1 MHQVYSKKL
10 KLENGNIIY
19 PSSTLSQYVKYY
31 WIVKTA
37 NTGKKTIQTIPS
49 GCIHMVFHRGSDLH
63 FSTGNKQPKNFIRGQ
78 LTFSE
83 KLSFSGNI
91 DMIAVIF
98 HPLGIIPFIK
108 LPLTETF
115 NQYLDI
121 NTIQDKGLNKLKT
134 MISGEEDTTECIRL
148 IEHFLLGRIRKVNDY
163 NYDRISGSI
172 QSIKEQT
179 GANVAGLADK
189 ACLGYRHFKRVFT
202 QHTGTGPK
210 EFIKI
215 IRFQKTLF
223 TLQSKSAIDMAQ
235 LAYDCGFYDHS
246 HLVKDFK
253 TMSGCTPTEY
263 VSSRK
268 PHSTFF
274 SNECRINLITK

>member
-1 MHQVYSKKL
+1 
-10 KLENGNIIY
+10 
-19 PSSTLSQYVKYY
+19 
-31 WIVKTA
+31 
-37 NTGKKTIQTIPS
+37 
-49 GCIHMVFHRGSDLH
+49 MVFHRGSDLH

-78 LTFSE
+78 LTFPE
-83 KLSFSGNI
+83 KISVSGNI

-98 HPLGIIPFIK
+98 HPLGTLPFIK

-121 NTIQDKGLNKLKT
+121 NTIQDSGLNELKT
-134 MISGEEDTTECIRL
+134 MISCEEDTTECIL
-148 IEHFLLGRIRKVNDY
+148 MIEHLLLSRIREVNDY
-163 NYDRISGSI
+163 NYQKISGSI
-172 QSIKEQT
+172 QSIQEQT
-179 GANVAGLADK
+179 GTNVSDLADK

-202 QHTGTGPK
+202 QYIGMSPK
-210 EFIKI
+210 EFIKV
-215 IRFQKTLF
+215 IRFQKTLY
-223 TLQSKSAIDMAQ
+223 TLQNNPAIDMAQ
-235 LAYDCGFYDHS
+235 LAYDCGFYDHP

-274 SNECRINLITK
+274 SNECRINLIKNNDPG

>member
-1 MHQVYSKKL
+1 MEKGS
-10 KLENGNIIY
+10 IIY
-19 PSSTLSQYVKYY
+19 PSPALSQYVKHY
-31 WIVKTA
+31 WIVKT
-37 NTGKKTIQTIPS
+37 NSTTPKVIQTIPS
-49 GCIHMVFHRGSDLH
+49 GCIHLVFHRGSDLH
-63 FSTGNKQPKNFIRGQ
+63 FSTGDKQPKNFIRGQ
-78 LTFSE
+78 LTFPE

-108 LPLTETF
+108 LPLTETY

-121 NTIQDKGLNKLKT
+121 NTIQDKGLNQLKT
-134 MISGEEDTTECIRL
+134 LISAEEDTTECIRL
-148 IEHFLLGRIRKVNDY
+148 IEHFLFGRIRKINDY
-163 NYDRISGSI
+163 NYDRICSSI

-179 GANVAGLADK
+179 GANVSDLADK

-202 QHTGTGPK
+202 QYVGTGPK

-215 IRFQKTLF
+215 VRFQKTLY
-223 TLQSKSAIDMAQ
+223 TLQNTPAIDMAQ
-235 LAYDCGFYDHS
+235 LAYNCGFYDHS
-246 HLVKDFK
+246 HLVKAFK

-274 SNECRINLITK
+274 SNECRINLISKLPR